1 MPRPPV
7 GTTGASLSRFWAV
20 SGPGG
25 GRTQPRPIDILQPFL
40 GARAPMH
47 GQPNICATQGAPG
60 VSFFMVLGYIHPVSV
75 VSSILVLTVSEP
87 FLSREVGRDA
97 LELGGD
103 GRHALGHDVGI
114 GWHGV
119 RRGAAV
125 WAGGEAR
132 EVGPLHAV
140 DVVGL
145 LHAAREAARPPAIHR
160 IVADRA
166 DLLGLLLDLLL
177 RLASQPTLNAG
188 LSLNLQVERGR

>member
-1 MPRPPV
+1 M
-7 GTTGASLSRFWAV
+7 GTH
-20 SGPGG
+20 
-25 GRTQPRPIDILQPFL
+25 Q
-40 GARAPMH
+40 
-47 GQPNICATQGAPG
+47 
-60 VSFFMVLGYIHPVSV
+60 
-75 VSSILVLTVSEP
+75 
-87 FLSREVGRDA
+87 VGRDA

-132 EVGPLHAV
+132 EVGLLHAV
-140 DVVGL
+140 DVEGL
-145 LHAAREAARPPAIHR
+145 LHAAREAARLAVIQHG

>member
-1 MPRPPV
+1 M
-7 GTTGASLSRFWAV
+7 GTH
-20 SGPGG
+20 
-25 GRTQPRPIDILQPFL
+25 Q
-40 GARAPMH
+40 
-47 GQPNICATQGAPG
+47 
-60 VSFFMVLGYIHPVSV
+60 
-75 VSSILVLTVSEP
+75 
-87 FLSREVGRDA
+87 VGRDA

-132 EVGPLHAV
+132 EVGPLHAF

-145 LHAAREAARPPAIHR
+145 LHAAREAARLAAIQHD

-166 DLLGLLLDLLL
+166 DLLGLLLDLAQLLL

-188 LSLNLQVERGR
+188 LSLNLQVDCGR

>member
-1 MPRPPV
+1 V
-7 GTTGASLSRFWAV
+7 GTH
-20 SGPGG
+20 
-25 GRTQPRPIDILQPFL
+25 Q
-40 GARAPMH
+40 
-47 GQPNICATQGAPG
+47 
-60 VSFFMVLGYIHPVSV
+60 
-75 VSSILVLTVSEP
+75 
-87 FLSREVGRDA
+87 VGRDA

-145 LHAAREAARPPAIHR
+145 LHAAREAARLAAIHR

-166 DLLGLLLDLLL
+166 DLLGLLLDLAQLLL

-188 LSLNLQVERGR
+188 LSLNLQVDCGR

>member
-1 MPRPPV
+1 MSPRTRSTRGAREARSLLAHRCQSAGAIVRAEFNKQSLALISRHRCQLRPPATSAPQRATSLTTHHTETSRV
-7 GTTGASLSRFWAV
+7 GTH
-20 SGPGG
+20 
-25 GRTQPRPIDILQPFL
+25 Q
-40 GARAPMH
+40 
-47 GQPNICATQGAPG
+47 
-60 VSFFMVLGYIHPVSV
+60 
-75 VSSILVLTVSEP
+75 
-87 FLSREVGRDA
+87 VGRDA
-97 LELGGD
+97 LELSGD

-114 GWHGV
+114 DWHGV

-132 EVGPLHAV
+132 EVGLLHAV
-140 DVVGL
+140 DVEGL
-145 LHAAREAARPPAIHR
+145 LHAAREAARLAVIQHG

>member
-1 MPRPPV
+1 M
-7 GTTGASLSRFWAV
+7 GTH
-20 SGPGG
+20 
-25 GRTQPRPIDILQPFL
+25 Q
-40 GARAPMH
+40 
-47 GQPNICATQGAPG
+47 
-60 VSFFMVLGYIHPVSV
+60 
-75 VSSILVLTVSEP
+75 
-87 FLSREVGRDA
+87 VGRDA

-145 LHAAREAARPPAIHR
+145 LHAAREAARLSAIQHG